1 MRFNSRLSV
10 SLHALLHFA
19 ERREP
24 LTSEALAASLHTNP
38 VVVRQT
44 MAGLREAG
52 IVRSERGHGGG
63 WFLSRDVASISVRD
77 VYVAL
82 GGPALF
88 LLRNRSENADC
99 IVEKAV
105 NKALTC
111 AFSDAQALLID
122 RLGSISLASLS
133 AEFHQ
138 HVADRHEHTEVCSNA
153 V

>member
-1 MRFNSRLSV
+1 MRFNSRLSTSV
-10 SLHALLHFA
+10 HALLHLA

-24 LTSEALAASLHTNP
+24 LTSEALATSLRTNP
-38 VVVRQT
+38 VVVRRT

-63 WFLSRDVASISVRD
+63 WYLDCDVASITMRD

-82 GGPALF
+82 GEPV
-88 LLRNRSENADC
+88 LLLPQIGSENADC

-105 NKALTC
+105 NHAL
-111 AFSDAQALLID
+111 AEALGDAQALLVD
-122 RLGSISLASLS
+122 RLSSISLADLS
-133 AEFHQ
+133 AEFHR
-138 HVADRHEHTEVCSNA
+138 HVVKARKHDDVCARA